1 MTDLIY
7 PKVATD
13 DDACDWTN
21 VIIWRMNA
29 GARARSRSVYVPCPR
44 PVPVPGLTARVAK
57 KIKKT
62 KPVETN
68 PRCFSKTHTGT
79 VIYSGGEKTVKLRET
94 ATVWT
99 SGSKENYDKK
109 TGYRVGITSRCRLLL
124 DTIKPIENPAESQL
138 PQKSSELPAEHLVA
152 IMKGKTLSYQGI
164 MSAIKKYYPDI
175 KISLDQLQKRV
186 FALCM
191 SNFVG
196 IERHDDMPV
205 THFTL
210 KSVDPR
216 FYVHSEKNMRA

>member
-7 PKVATD
+7 PKLAIV

-21 VIIWRMNA
+21 VILWRMNA
-29 GARARSRSVYVPCPR
+29 GARARSRSIYVSCPR
-44 PVPVPGLTARVAK
+44 PVPVPGLTARVTPTAK
-57 KIKKT
+57 KA
-62 KPVETN
+62 KPVALT
-68 PRCFSKTHTGT
+68 PRRFGKTHTGT
-79 VIYSGGEKTVKLRET
+79 VISSGGEKTVKLRET
-94 ATVWT
+94 ATAWT

-109 TGYRVGITSRCRLLL
+109 TGYRIGIISRCRLLL
-124 DTIKPIENPAESQL
+124 DSIKPIET
-138 PQKSSELPAEHLVA
+138 SSKPDVQPKHNELPAAQLVA

-164 MSAIKKYYPDI
+164 MSAIKKFHPDI
-175 KISLDQLQKRV
+175 KITLEQLQKRV

-191 SNFVG
+191 SNLVG

>member
-7 PKVATD
+7 PKVETI

-29 GARARSRSVYVPCPR
+29 GARARSRSMYVPCPR
-44 PVPVPGLTARVAK
+44 PVPVPGLTVRVSSTVK
-57 KIKKT
+57 KVKLSG
-62 KPVETN
+62 PA
-68 PRCFSKTHTGT
+68 PRRHTKTHTGT

-109 TGYRVGITSRCRLLL
+109 TGYRVGVTSRCRLLL
-124 DTIKPIENPAESQL
+124 DSIKPIAASTEPVVQS
-138 PQKSSELPAEHLVA
+138 KSSELPAVQLVA
-152 IMKGKTLSYQGI
+152 IMKGKTMSYQGI
-164 MSAIKKYYPDI
+164 MSAIKKYHPDI
-175 KISLDQLQKRV
+175 KITLEQLQKRV